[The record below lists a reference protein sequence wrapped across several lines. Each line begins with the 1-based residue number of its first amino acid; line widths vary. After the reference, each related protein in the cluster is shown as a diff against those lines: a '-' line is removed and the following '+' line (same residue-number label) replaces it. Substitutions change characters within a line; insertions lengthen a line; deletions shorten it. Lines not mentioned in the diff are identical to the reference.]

1 MDASFVIDLVFVDI
15 FDVKSKVQRLDT
27 SRYSGVDSGYLNHGG
42 VLERWAV

>member
-15 FDVKSKVQRLDT
+15 FDVKSKVQRPD